1 MSLRHQLDLG
11 NIKFLKSLQTRRDEL
26 VDSGEFFKLQS
37 EDLAE
42 TLAPYGETDLLIQ
55 EAVQLNVEIKQ
66 DRPILK
72 EDRNKTK
79 DRVVVLSYVNMIFD
93 KIENAWNKQLQE
105 KDDFDIDDL
114 ELVF

>member
-1 MSLRHQLDLG
+1 M
-11 NIKFLKSLQTRRDEL
+11 
-26 VDSGEFFKLQS
+26 
-37 EDLAE
+37 
-42 TLAPYGETDLLIQ
+42 
-55 EAVQLNVEIKQ
+55 EIKQ